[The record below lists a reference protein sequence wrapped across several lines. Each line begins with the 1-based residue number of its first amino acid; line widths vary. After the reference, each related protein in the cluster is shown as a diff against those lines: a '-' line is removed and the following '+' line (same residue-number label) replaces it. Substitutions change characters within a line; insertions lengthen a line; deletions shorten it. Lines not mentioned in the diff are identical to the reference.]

1 MIKEVIG
8 KTEIKKNIL
17 PKKIIFEGND
27 VYDRGIIAD
36 KFNKFFV
43 NVGHNLA
50 SKIVQSN
57 HSFKSYLTPTSETLN
72 ENNLSDAELQNAFF
86 SLQPNKSP
94 GLDDISVNVVK
105 SVFSIIKSSLHYIFD
120 QSLKLG
126 VFPNKLKFARILPAF
141 KDGEDT
147 ELSNYRPISIL
158 PCFSKILER
167 IMYNRLYTFLC
178 KHNILYKK
186 QFGFQAG
193 HSTDHAIIHLVNEIL
208 QSFNENKYT
217 LGVFIDLSKAFDTV
231 DHTILLDK
239 LENYGVKH
247 TNLKWFR
254 SYLSSR
260 KQVICYEGNKTN
272 YENII
277 CGVPQGSILGPLLF
291 LIYIND
297 LHTSSKVLNSILFA
311 DDTNLFYSHQNINTL
326 FETVNKELLH
336 LNEWLKA
343 NKLSLNTTKTKYTF
357 FHKLSV
363 ADDIPL
369 KLPNLYINKTQ
380 INRERKMKFLGVI
393 LDETLTWKSH
403 IDLIQSK
410 VAKSLGILYKAKFLL
425 NQKRLKNIYFSFIH
439 SYLNYANIAWASIH
453 YTKLKKLHNQQ
464 KHASRIIYNEDRMT
478 SAQPLLNKLRALN
491 IYQINIYQT
500 LLFMYKIRN
509 NLAPNI
515 LKSNFQHINHK
526 YPTRHSAHNF
536 QQPKTISKRTSFSI
550 SNRGPFLW
558 NNILEDHE
566 KTILQFSVF
575 KHKSKRKSFLLRMK
589 SHIFNFQVYIT
600 IYA

>member
-1 MIKEVIG
+1 
-8 KTEIKKNIL
+8 
-17 PKKIIFEGND
+17 
-27 VYDRGIIAD
+27 
-36 KFNKFFV
+36 
-43 NVGHNLA
+43 
-50 SKIVQSN
+50 
-57 HSFKSYLTPTSETLN
+57 
-72 ENNLSDAELQNAFF
+72 
-86 SLQPNKSP
+86 
-94 GLDDISVNVVK
+94 
-105 SVFSIIKSSLHYIFD
+105 
-120 QSLKLG
+120 
-126 VFPNKLKFARILPAF
+126 
-141 KDGEDT
+141 
-147 ELSNYRPISIL
+147 
-158 PCFSKILER
+158 
-167 IMYNRLYTFLC
+167 MYNRLYTFLC

-231 DHTILLDK
+231 DHTILLAK

-260 KQVICYEGNKTN
+260 KQVICYEGNKTD

-336 LNEWLKA
+336 LNEWFKA
-343 NKLSLNTTKTKYTF
+343 NKLSLNTVKTKYTF
-357 FHKLSV
+357 FHKHSV
-363 ADDIPL
+363 ADNIPL
-369 KLPNLYINKTQ
+369 KLPNLYINKTH
-380 INRERKMKFLGVI
+380 IKRERKMKFLGVI

-425 NQKRLKNIYFSFIH
+425 NQKCLKNIYFSFIH
-439 SYLNYANIAWASIH
+439 SYLNYANIAWASTH
-453 YTKLKKLHNQQ
+453 NTKLKKLYNQQ

-478 SAQPLLNKLRALN
+478 SAQPLLEKLRALN

-500 LLFMYKIRN
+500 LLFMYKIKN

-515 LKSNFQHINHK
+515 FKNNFQDISHK

-536 QQPKTISKRTSFSI
+536 QQLKTISKTTSFSI

-558 NNILEDHE
+558 NNILEDHD
-566 KTILQFSVF
+566 KTILTFSLF
-575 KHKSKRKSFLLRMK
+575 KNQIKRRLFSIK
-589 SHIFNFQVYIT
+589 NEV
-600 IYA
+600 IYF